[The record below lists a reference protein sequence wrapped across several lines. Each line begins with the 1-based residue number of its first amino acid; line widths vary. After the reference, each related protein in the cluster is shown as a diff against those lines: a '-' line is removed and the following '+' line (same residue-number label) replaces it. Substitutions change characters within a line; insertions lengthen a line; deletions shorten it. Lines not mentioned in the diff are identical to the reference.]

1 MKRQDGLV
9 AAKRVCSSKDC
20 DSREFCGNFR
30 RLLHVSR
37 ASRPFCSTASRD
49 SVFARGD
56 FSPKGSKEFRF
67 PHFSDERDP
76 SMPLFRPAVD
86 KICGNRNFFDGLWLL
101 SARFRRRSFIGRCL
115 YLRFLKIA
123 FFEAAIFGLNRL
135 QKYRFS
141 QFLSTGRPKSGI
153 GPFRRQRNGKRGRN
167 SAPSPCCP
175 SPHHP
180 APHRPIAPAPH
191 HPAPYHPVA
200 HRPIVPSSI
209 APRVGAAALASRT
222 GAPAVASRAGSRTHI
237 HARGQPGRGIARARR
252 RTPAVSSTMVA
263 RVSMAQEPTSCRE
276 ELPPCLTR
284 GRAPTTAPSS
294 GW

>member
-1 MKRQDGLV
+1 MKRLDGLV

-37 ASRPFCSTASRD
+37 ASRPFCSAASRD
-49 SVFARGD
+49 SVFVRGD

-67 PHFSDERDP
+67 PQYSDERDP
-76 SMPLFRPAVD
+76 SMPFFRPAVD

-101 SARFRRRSFIGRCL
+101 STRFRRRSFIGRHL
-115 YLRFLKIA
+115 YLRFLKIT

-167 SAPSPCCP
+167 SAPSPCC
-175 SPHHP
+175 
-180 APHRPIAPAPH
+180 
-191 HPAPYHPVA
+191 PAPYHPVA

>member
-1 MKRQDGLV
+1 MKGRDGLV
-9 AAKRVCSSKDC
+9 AAKRVCSSKKC

-30 RLLHVSR
+30 RLLHVPR
-37 ASRPFCSTASRD
+37 ASRPFCSAASRD

-76 SMPLFRPAVD
+76 PMPLFRPAVD
-86 KICGNRNFFDGLWLL
+86 KTCGNRNFFDGLWLL
-101 SARFRRRSFIGRCL
+101 SARFRRRSFIGRRL

-153 GPFRRQRNGKRGRN
+153 GPFRPV
-167 SAPSPCCP
+167 A
-175 SPHHP
+175 
-180 APHRPIAPAPH
+180 HRPITQ
-191 HPAPYHPVA
+191 
-200 HRPIVPSSI
+200 RPIVPSSI
-209 APRVGAAALASRT
+209 VPRVGAAAVASRT

-276 ELPPCLTR
+276 ELPPCPTR
-284 GRAPTTAPSS
+284 GRVPTTAPSS